1 MEDFSPAKEG
11 NVIKEGRKK
20 ASILPGKA
28 RNLIELYPSDLT
40 NAEWARMAP
49 LLPAGKP
56 GGRPRAVDLRAVLN
70 GIVYVLRSGCAWR
83 LLPRD
88 DPPRSTVDGSFL
100 LFRNEGVWEGIMTA

>member
-1 MEDFSPAKEG
+1 M
-11 NVIKEGRKK
+11 
-20 ASILPGKA
+20 LPGKA

-70 GIVYVLRSGCAWR
+70 GIV
-83 LLPRD
+83 
-88 DPPRSTVDGSFL
+88 
-100 LFRNEGVWEGIMTA
+100 